1 MTRLQVGFAVAD
13 GGDALLGFIRA
24 LRAPGAMIVPIEAT
38 RDGAISQQ
46 LTLIQKAG
54 RTMLPLA
61 MFRESSTHT
70 PQASD
75 GQQSRVAVAETLFSK
90 GKFGTCRDLPPKV
103 ELFDVAQAAIEVI
116 AIEESIKRYFLHA
129 CTHSPAHTC
138 DI

>member
-24 LRAPGAMIVPIEAT
+24 LRAPGAMIVPIEAA

-54 RTMLPLA
+54 STMLPLV

-75 GQQSRVAVAETLFSK
+75 GQQSRVAVAE
-90 GKFGTCRDLPPKV
+90 
-103 ELFDVAQAAIEVI
+103 LFDVAQAAIEVI
-116 AIEESIKRYFLHA
+116 AIEESIKGYFLHA
-129 CTHSPAHTC
+129 CTHSSAHTC